1 MSRFV
6 AHSLFMSGYALATA
20 ALVASCGGAGSPTT
34 SPTPI
39 PTPIPT
45 PTPEPTPTP
54 DPNVPPAGS
63 GCRKPYPPPITRFNV
78 KIHMKQRDFWV
89 IDSTPLVSDAN
100 YCRRIGYS
108 DRSTCP
114 LRNPDSADREAC
126 ELWRSGAAK
135 DTGKPGP
142 TWTVTLK
149 DGTTSYCTGPTGP
162 CDHYPDLPFDVKAYL
177 GGRYKV
183 CTEDGDA
190 CGQVDVDRNL

>member
-1 MSRFV
+1 MRGRRRPEQSPDGDRHADPDAR
-6 AHSLFMSGYALATA
+6 AHPD
-20 ALVASCGGAGSPTT
+20 AGSQRAARRKRLPQAL
-34 SPTPI
+34 
-39 PTPIPT
+39 
-45 PTPEPTPTP
+45 
-54 DPNVPPAGS
+54 PPS
-63 GCRKPYPPPITRFNV
+63 ITRFNV
-78 KIHMKQRDFWV
+78 KIHFKQRDYWV

-126 ELWRSGAAK
+126 ELWRSGTAK

-183 CTEDGDA
+183 CTEDGGA